1 MKSLKKIF
9 FIVGEENKI
18 GLYILISFNL
28 IHFFLEFFSL
38 ISIPIFVAALL
49 GNEIPANKISSYLS
63 FLSQDN
69 FLLFSIIF
77 VILTFLL
84 KNFLLIY
91 NAYFQAKYIKN
102 IRSALSIKFFNH
114 YFDSSVLNNYQI
126 IPSVMARNVTIVVQG
141 FYAYFENFNRLV
153 KELAAS
159 ITIAIILF
167 ILNFKVTLIIFLTF
181 LIVSF
186 FYLRLL
192 RPKIKKK
199 AKENQALVANFNKV
213 IFETFEAIRDIKVY
227 QKEKVVSELFKE
239 KINTFENNFFFFN
252 VFDKFP
258 RIILEL
264 VSIFSILIASIVFF
278 SYTNNVFETLP
289 ILALVI
295 ISAIRLIPAFT
306 GISTAL
312 FYLRV
317 YDPNINTICDQLNE
331 INLTIQNNK
340 KENNQFVTKQH
351 TQGLDV
357 NKNYLV
363 VDQISFSYEKNK
375 TLLKNIT
382 LNIPK
387 GSFVSI
393 MGRSGSGKTTL
404 QNIIMGL
411 IKPNKG
417 NIFYQNQNIF
427 SIYNKWMSK
436 ISYVSQKVFLF
447 DDTVE
452 RNICLNFDDSK
463 IDQEKLEKAVEVSE
477 IKEKIE
483 FLNNK
488 IHENVGTDGLKL
500 SGGERQRIALARAIY
515 KNAEILFLD
524 EFTSNLDILTEE
536 KIISKLRKNFPETT
550 VIIITHRP
558 EIAKKSDMIFNLDK
572 VNN

>member
-515 KNAEILFLD
+515 KGAEILFLD

>member
-1 MKSLKKIF
+1 M
-9 FIVGEENKI
+9 
-18 GLYILISFNL
+18 
-28 IHFFLEFFSL
+28 
-38 ISIPIFVAALL
+38 
-49 GNEIPANKISSYLS
+49 
-63 FLSQDN
+63 
-69 FLLFSIIF
+69 
-77 VILTFLL
+77 
-84 KNFLLIY
+84 
-91 NAYFQAKYIKN
+91 
-102 IRSALSIKFFNH
+102 
-114 YFDSSVLNNYQI
+114 
-126 IPSVMARNVTIVVQG
+126 
-141 FYAYFENFNRLV
+141 
-153 KELAAS
+153 
-159 ITIAIILF
+159 
-167 ILNFKVTLIIFLTF
+167 
-181 LIVSF
+181 
-186 FYLRLL
+186 
-192 RPKIKKK
+192 
-199 AKENQALVANFNKV
+199 
-213 IFETFEAIRDIKVY
+213 
-227 QKEKVVSELFKE
+227 
-239 KINTFENNFFFFN
+239 
-252 VFDKFP
+252 FDKFP

-317 YDPNINTICDQLNE
+317 YDPNINTICDQLNK

-340 KENNQFVTKQH
+340 KEDNQFVTKQH

-417 NIFYQNQNIF
+417 NILYQNQNIF
-427 SIYNKWMSK
+427 SIYNEWMSK

-452 RNICLNFDDSK
+452 RNICLNFDNSK
-463 IDQEKLEKAVEVSE
+463 IDQERLEKAIEVSE

-515 KNAEILFLD
+515 KGAEILFLD

-550 VIIITHRP
+550 IIIITHRP

>member
-141 FYAYFENFNRLV
+141 FYAYFENLNRLV

-515 KNAEILFLD
+515 KGAEILFLD